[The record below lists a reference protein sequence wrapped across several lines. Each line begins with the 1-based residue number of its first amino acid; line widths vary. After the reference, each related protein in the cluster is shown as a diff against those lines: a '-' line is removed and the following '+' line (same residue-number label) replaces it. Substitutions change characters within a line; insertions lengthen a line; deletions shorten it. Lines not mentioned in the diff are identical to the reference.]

1 MFSNYL
7 NSYLRSHKI
16 HYGWVMAGLV
26 FLMTI
31 MASAVSS
38 TPQLIILPI
47 TEEYNW
53 QISDIT
59 NAIGLMFFTLACLAP
74 FSGALILNLGV
85 TPVVL
90 IALGLN
96 IIGLGLSII
105 SFEKWHF
112 LITIGLFLGAASGII
127 GLGLTATV
135 ASRWFIKR
143 RGLVVGFLT
152 AAFAAGQL
160 LFVPL
165 MAWITT
171 VVDWRFALLIPIMGS
186 LISSVLFLFFGKNW
200 PSDLNLTPFGGR
212 TIEKPP
218 EKVSQNAV
226 LVSFQ
231 VLKSA
236 TTQPAFWILS
246 ATFFICGLSS
256 TGIVGQHFIPFCADN
271 NVGIVAAS
279 SYLAIMGIFNFIGT
293 IGSGWLSDRF
303 DNYKLL
309 MWFYGLRA
317 LSLIYLPFSGFE
329 FFTLLLWAMF
339 FGLDFIAT
347 VPPTVKLTSKYF
359 GTINGPVLFGWIFA
373 AHQMGSAIAASSAGW
388 SRDTIL
394 TYMPSFV
401 VAGLLSLL
409 AVFLIIIFK
418 KLDASK
424 MKSNAASV

>member
-7 NSYLRSHKI
+7 NSYLKSHKI

-112 LITIGLFLGAASGII
+112 LITIGVFLGAASGII

-135 ASRWFIKR
+135 ASRWFVKR

-171 VVDWRFALLIPIMGS
+171 AVDWRFALLIPIMGS
-186 LISSVLFLFFGKNW
+186 LISSILFLFFGKNW
-200 PSDLNLTPFGGR
+200 PSDLNLTPFGSL

-218 EKVSQNAV
+218 EKASQNAV

-424 MKSNAASV
+424 LQSNAA

>member
-7 NSYLRSHKI
+7 NSYLKSHKI

-90 IALGLN
+90 IALGLD

-112 LITIGLFLGAASGII
+112 LITIGVFLGAASGII

-135 ASRWFIKR
+135 ASRWFVKR

-186 LISSVLFLFFGKNW
+186 LISSILFLFFGKNW
-200 PSDLNLTPFGGR
+200 PSDLNLAPFGSL

-218 EKVSQNAV
+218 KKASQNAV

-418 KLDASK
+418 KLDTSK
-424 MKSNAASV
+424 MQSNAA

>member
-1 MFSNYL
+1 
-7 NSYLRSHKI
+7 
-16 HYGWVMAGLV
+16 MAGLV

-135 ASRWFIKR
+135 ASRWFVKR

-186 LISSVLFLFFGKNW
+186 LISSILFLFFGKNW
-200 PSDLNLTPFGGR
+200 PSDLNLTPFGSL

-218 EKVSQNAV
+218 EKASQNAV

-424 MKSNAASV
+424 LQSNAA

>member
-7 NSYLRSHKI
+7 NSYLKSHKI

-112 LITIGLFLGAASGII
+112 LITIGVFLGAASGII

-135 ASRWFIKR
+135 ASRWFVKR

-186 LISSVLFLFFGKNW
+186 LISSILFLFFGKNW
-200 PSDLNLTPFGGR
+200 PSDLNLAPFGSL

-218 EKVSQNAV
+218 KKASQNAV

-418 KLDASK
+418 KLDTSK
-424 MKSNAASV
+424 MQSNAA

>member
-7 NSYLRSHKI
+7 NSYLKSHKI

-186 LISSVLFLFFGKNW
+186 LISSILFLFFGKNW

-424 MKSNAASV
+424 MQSNAARV

>member
-7 NSYLRSHKI
+7 NSYLKSHKI

-186 LISSVLFLFFGKNW
+186 LISSILFLFFGKNW
-200 PSDLNLTPFGGR
+200 PSDLNLTPFGGL

-218 EKVSQNAV
+218 EKVNQNAV

-388 SRDTIL
+388 SRDTVL

-424 MKSNAASV
+424 LQSNAA

>member
-7 NSYLRSHKI
+7 NSYLKSHKI

-112 LITIGLFLGAASGII
+112 LITIGVFLGAASGII

-135 ASRWFIKR
+135 ASRWFVKR

-186 LISSVLFLFFGKNW
+186 LISSILFLFFGKNW
-200 PSDLNLTPFGGR
+200 PSDLNLAPFGSL

-218 EKVSQNAV
+218 KKASQNAV

-401 VAGLLSLL
+401 GAGLLSLL

-418 KLDASK
+418 KLDTSK
-424 MKSNAASV
+424 MQSNAA

>member
-7 NSYLRSHKI
+7 NSYLKSHKI

-90 IALGLN
+90 MALGLN

-112 LITIGLFLGAASGII
+112 LITIGVFLGAASGII

-135 ASRWFIKR
+135 ASRWFVKR

-186 LISSVLFLFFGKNW
+186 LISSILFLFFGKNW
-200 PSDLNLTPFGGR
+200 PSDLNLAPFGSL

-218 EKVSQNAV
+218 KKASQNAV

-401 VAGLLSLL
+401 GAGLLSLL

-418 KLDASK
+418 KLDMSK
-424 MKSNAASV
+424 MQSNAA

>member
-7 NSYLRSHKI
+7 NSYLKSHKI

-90 IALGLN
+90 MALGLN

-112 LITIGLFLGAASGII
+112 LITIGVFLGAASGII

-135 ASRWFIKR
+135 ASRWFVKR

-186 LISSVLFLFFGKNW
+186 LISSILFLFFGKNW
-200 PSDLNLTPFGGR
+200 PSDLDLAPFGTL
-212 TIEKPP
+212 TIEQPP
-218 EKVSQNAV
+218 KKASQNAV

-418 KLDASK
+418 KLDTSK
-424 MKSNAASV
+424 MQSNAA

>member
-1 MFSNYL
+1 VFSNYL
-7 NSYLRSHKI
+7 NSYLKSHKI

-90 IALGLN
+90 MALGLN

-112 LITIGLFLGAASGII
+112 LITIGVFLGAASGII

-135 ASRWFIKR
+135 ASRWFVKR

-186 LISSVLFLFFGKNW
+186 LISSILFLFFGKNW
-200 PSDLNLTPFGGR
+200 PSDLNLAPFGSL

-218 EKVSQNAV
+218 KKASQNAV

-388 SRDTIL
+388 SRDTVL

-418 KLDASK
+418 KLDMSK
-424 MKSNAASV
+424 MQSNAA

>member
-1 MFSNYL
+1 VFSNYL
-7 NSYLRSHKI
+7 NSYLKSHKI

-112 LITIGLFLGAASGII
+112 LITIGVFLGAASGII

-186 LISSVLFLFFGKNW
+186 LISSILFLFFGKNW
-200 PSDLNLTPFGGR
+200 PSDLSLAPFGSL

-218 EKVSQNAV
+218 EKASQNAV

-401 VAGLLSLL
+401 AAGLLSLL

-418 KLDASK
+418 KLDTSK
-424 MKSNAASV
+424 MQSNAA

>member
-7 NSYLRSHKI
+7 NSYLKSHKI

-112 LITIGLFLGAASGII
+112 LITIGVFLGAASGII

-135 ASRWFIKR
+135 ASRWFVKR

-186 LISSVLFLFFGKNW
+186 LISSILFLFFGKNW
-200 PSDLNLTPFGGR
+200 PSDLDLAPFGTL
-212 TIEKPP
+212 TIEQPP
-218 EKVSQNAV
+218 KKASQNAV

-401 VAGLLSLL
+401 GAGLLSLL

-418 KLDASK
+418 KLDMSK
-424 MKSNAASV
+424 MQSNAA

>member
-1 MFSNYL
+1 MFSNNL
-7 NSYLRSHKI
+7 ISYLKSHKI
-16 HYGWVMAGLV
+16 HYGWVMASLA

-90 IALGLN
+90 MALGLN

-112 LITIGLFLGAASGII
+112 LITIGVFLGAASGII

-135 ASRWFIKR
+135 ASRWFVKR

-186 LISSVLFLFFGKNW
+186 LISSILFLFFGKNW
-200 PSDLNLTPFGGR
+200 PSDLNLAPFGSL

-218 EKVSQNAV
+218 KKASQNAV

-401 VAGLLSLL
+401 GAGLLSLL

-418 KLDASK
+418 KLDMSK
-424 MKSNAASV
+424 MQSNAA

>member
-7 NSYLRSHKI
+7 NSYLKSHKI

-112 LITIGLFLGAASGII
+112 LITIGVFLGAASGII

-135 ASRWFIKR
+135 ASRWFVKR

-186 LISSVLFLFFGKNW
+186 LISSILFLFFGKNW
-200 PSDLNLTPFGGR
+200 PSDLNLAPFGSL

-218 EKVSQNAV
+218 KKASQNAV

-401 VAGLLSLL
+401 GAGLLSLL

-418 KLDASK
+418 KLDMSK
-424 MKSNAASV
+424 MQSNAA

>member
-7 NSYLRSHKI
+7 NSYLKSHKI

-112 LITIGLFLGAASGII
+112 LITIGVFLGAASGII

-135 ASRWFIKR
+135 ASRWFVKR

-186 LISSVLFLFFGKNW
+186 LISSILFLFFGKNW
-200 PSDLNLTPFGGR
+200 PSDLNLAPFGSL

-218 EKVSQNAV
+218 KKASQNAV

-401 VAGLLSLL
+401 AAGLLSLL

-418 KLDASK
+418 KLDMSK
-424 MKSNAASV
+424 MQSNAA

>member
-1 MFSNYL
+1 MLSHYL
-7 NSYLRSHKI
+7 NAFLSKHKI

-31 MASAVSS
+31 MSSAVSS

-47 TEEYNW
+47 TEEYGW
-53 QISDIT
+53 QISDIS

-74 FSGALILNLGV
+74 FSGALMLNLGV

-90 IALGLN
+90 TAIGLN
-96 IIGLGLSII
+96 IVGLGLCII
-105 SFEKWHF
+105 SFETWHF
-112 LITIGLFLGAASGII
+112 LIAIGVFLGSASGII

-135 ASRWFIKR
+135 ASRWFVKR
-143 RGLVVGFLT
+143 RGLVVGVLT

-171 VVDWRFALLIPIMGS
+171 IVDWRFALLIPILGS
-186 LISSVLFLFFGKNW
+186 LISSILILFFGKNW
-200 PSDLNLTPFGGR
+200 PAELKLAPFGD
-212 TIEKPP
+212 TKIYEPP
-218 EKVSQNAV
+218 KKAEQNAAI
-226 LVSFQ
+226 VSLK
-231 VLKSA
+231 VLKNA
-236 TTQPAFWILS
+236 CGHPAFWILS
-246 ATFFICGLSS
+246 GTFFICGLSS

-279 SYLAIMGIFNFIGT
+279 SYLAIMGIFNFMGT

-347 VPPTVKLTSKYF
+347 VPPTVKLSSKYF
-359 GTINGPVLFGWIFA
+359 GAVNGPVLFGWIFA
-373 AHQMGSAIAASSAGW
+373 AHQLGSAIAASSAGW
-388 SRDTIL
+388 SRDTTL
-394 TYMPSFV
+394 SYMPSFI
-401 VAGLLSLL
+401 VAGLFSLI
-409 AVFLIIIFK
+409 AVFLIMIFK
-418 KLDASK
+418 KLDISK
-424 MKSNAASV
+424 IEGKTA

>member
-7 NSYLRSHKI
+7 NSYLKSHKI

-186 LISSVLFLFFGKNW
+186 LISSILFLFFGKNW
-200 PSDLNLTPFGGR
+200 PSDLNLTPFGSL

-218 EKVSQNAV
+218 EKASQNAV

-409 AVFLIIIFK
+409 ADFLIIIFK

-424 MKSNAASV
+424 LQSNAA

>member
-171 VVDWRFALLIPIMGS
+171 IVDWRFALLIPIMGS
-186 LISSVLFLFFGKNW
+186 LISSILFLFFGKNW
-200 PSDLNLTPFGGR
+200 PSDLNLTPFGGL

-401 VAGLLSLL
+401 IAGLLSLL

-424 MKSNAASV
+424 MQSNAA

>member
-7 NSYLRSHKI
+7 NSYLKSHKI

-186 LISSVLFLFFGKNW
+186 LISSILFLFFGKNW
-200 PSDLNLTPFGGR
+200 PSDLNLTPFGGL

-218 EKVSQNAV
+218 EKVNQNAV

-246 ATFFICGLSS
+246 STFFICGLSS

-388 SRDTIL
+388 SRDTVL

-424 MKSNAASV
+424 LQSNAA

>member
-112 LITIGLFLGAASGII
+112 LITIGIFLGAASGII

>member
-7 NSYLRSHKI
+7 NSYLKSHKI

-112 LITIGLFLGAASGII
+112 LITIGVFLGAASGII

-135 ASRWFIKR
+135 ASRWFVKR

-186 LISSVLFLFFGKNW
+186 LISSILFLFFGKNW
-200 PSDLNLTPFGGR
+200 PSDLNLAPFGSL

-218 EKVSQNAV
+218 KKASQNAV

-236 TTQPAFWILS
+236 TSQPAFWILS

-418 KLDASK
+418 KLDMSK
-424 MKSNAASV
+424 MQSNAA

>member
-1 MFSNYL
+1 VFSNYL
-7 NSYLRSHKI
+7 NSYLKSHKI

-112 LITIGLFLGAASGII
+112 LITIGVFLGAASGII

-135 ASRWFIKR
+135 ASRWFVKR

-186 LISSVLFLFFGKNW
+186 LISSILFLFFGKNW
-200 PSDLNLTPFGGR
+200 PSDLNLAPFGSL

-218 EKVSQNAV
+218 KKASQNAV

-394 TYMPSFV
+394 TYMPSFI

-418 KLDASK
+418 KLDTSK
-424 MKSNAASV
+424 MQSNAA

>member
-1 MFSNYL
+1 M
-7 NSYLRSHKI
+7 
-16 HYGWVMAGLV
+16 
-26 FLMTI
+26 
-31 MASAVSS
+31 
-38 TPQLIILPI
+38 
-47 TEEYNW
+47 
-53 QISDIT
+53 
-59 NAIGLMFFTLACLAP
+59 
-74 FSGALILNLGV
+74 
-85 TPVVL
+85 
-90 IALGLN
+90 
-96 IIGLGLSII
+96 
-105 SFEKWHF
+105 
-112 LITIGLFLGAASGII
+112 
-127 GLGLTATV
+127 
-135 ASRWFIKR
+135 
-143 RGLVVGFLT
+143 VVGVLT

-171 VVDWRFALLIPIMGS
+171 IVDWRFALLIPILGS
-186 LISSVLFLFFGKNW
+186 LISSILILFFGKNW
-200 PSDLNLTPFGGR
+200 PAELKLAPFGD
-212 TIEKPP
+212 TKIYEPP
-218 EKVSQNAV
+218 KKAEQNAAI
-226 LVSFQ
+226 VSLK
-231 VLKSA
+231 VLKNA
-236 TTQPAFWILS
+236 CGHPAFWILS
-246 ATFFICGLSS
+246 GTFFICGLSS

-279 SYLAIMGIFNFIGT
+279 SYLAIMGIFNFMGT

-317 LSLIYLPFSGFE
+317 LSLVYLPFSGFE

-359 GTINGPVLFGWIFA
+359 GAVNGPVLFGWIFA
-373 AHQMGSAIAASSAGW
+373 AHQLGSAIAASSAGW

-424 MKSNAASV
+424 MQSNAA

>member
-7 NSYLRSHKI
+7 NSYLKSHKI

-90 IALGLN
+90 MALGLN

-112 LITIGLFLGAASGII
+112 LITIGVFLGAASGII

-135 ASRWFIKR
+135 ASRWFVKR

-165 MAWITT
+165 MAWITA
-171 VVDWRFALLIPIMGS
+171 VVDWRFALLIPIIGS
-186 LISSVLFLFFGKNW
+186 LISSILFLFFGKNW
-200 PSDLNLTPFGGR
+200 PSDLNLTPFGSL

-218 EKVSQNAV
+218 KKASQNAV

-231 VLKSA
+231 LLKSA

-401 VAGLLSLL
+401 GAGLLSLL

-418 KLDASK
+418 KLDTSK
-424 MKSNAASV
+424 IQSNAA

>member
-7 NSYLRSHKI
+7 NSYLKSHKI

-135 ASRWFIKR
+135 ASRWFVKR

-186 LISSVLFLFFGKNW
+186 LISSILFLFFGKNW
-200 PSDLNLTPFGGR
+200 PSDLNLTPFGSL

-218 EKVSQNAV
+218 EKASQNAV

-424 MKSNAASV
+424 LQSNAA

>member
-7 NSYLRSHKI
+7 NSYLKSHKI

-112 LITIGLFLGAASGII
+112 LITIGVFLGAASGII

-135 ASRWFIKR
+135 ASRWFVKR

-186 LISSVLFLFFGKNW
+186 LISSILFLFFGKNW
-200 PSDLNLTPFGGR
+200 PSDLNLAPFGSL

-218 EKVSQNAV
+218 KKASQNAV

-418 KLDASK
+418 NLDASK
-424 MKSNAASV
+424 MQSNSA

>member
-7 NSYLRSHKI
+7 NSYLKSHKI

-90 IALGLN
+90 MALGLN

-112 LITIGLFLGAASGII
+112 LITIGVFLGAASGII

-135 ASRWFIKR
+135 ASRWFVKR

-186 LISSVLFLFFGKNW
+186 LISSILFLFFGKNW
-200 PSDLNLTPFGGR
+200 PSDLNLAPFGSL

-218 EKVSQNAV
+218 KKASQNAV

-401 VAGLLSLL
+401 GAGLLSLL

-418 KLDASK
+418 KLDTSK
-424 MKSNAASV
+424 MQSNAA

>member
-7 NSYLRSHKI
+7 NSYLKSHKI

-90 IALGLN
+90 MALGLN

-112 LITIGLFLGAASGII
+112 LITIGVFLGAASGII

-135 ASRWFIKR
+135 ASRWFVKR

-186 LISSVLFLFFGKNW
+186 LISSILFLFFGKNW
-200 PSDLNLTPFGGR
+200 PSDLNLAPFGSL

-218 EKVSQNAV
+218 KKASQNAV

-401 VAGLLSLL
+401 VAGLLSLF

-418 KLDASK
+418 KLDTSK
-424 MKSNAASV
+424 MQSNAA

>member
-7 NSYLRSHKI
+7 NSYLKSQKI

-112 LITIGLFLGAASGII
+112 LITIGVFLGAASGII

-135 ASRWFIKR
+135 ASRWFVKR

-186 LISSVLFLFFGKNW
+186 LISSILFLFFGKNW
-200 PSDLNLTPFGGR
+200 PSDLNLAPFGSL

-218 EKVSQNAV
+218 KKASQNAV

-401 VAGLLSLL
+401 GAGLLSLL

-418 KLDASK
+418 KLDMSK
-424 MKSNAASV
+424 MQSNAA

>member
-7 NSYLRSHKI
+7 NSYLKSHKI

-31 MASAVSS
+31 MASAISS

-112 LITIGLFLGAASGII
+112 LITIGVFLGAASGII

-135 ASRWFIKR
+135 ASRWFVKR

-186 LISSVLFLFFGKNW
+186 LISSILFLFFGKNW
-200 PSDLNLTPFGGR
+200 PSDLNLAPFGSL

-218 EKVSQNAV
+218 KKASQNAV

-418 KLDASK
+418 NLDASK
-424 MKSNAASV
+424 MQSNSA